1 MALLGLVGGVGKALL
16 GGGRKKQDGPR
27 MARRMFRRE
36 GGRDIGE
43 QEAPEQQQAQP
54 TTPLVPTTFS
64 SSPTLISKAQ
74 SKGGGGE
81 TLEGTALRIKT
92 SVVEIDTLLKGS
104 LLLDKMRE
112 KQRRQKEQARR
123 NQEEKDLAKSK
134 SKFPSLGR
142 FLPGQTKSLWSR
154 ITNYFV
160 TLFWGMIIMRLI
172 KFGPALKHVA
182 SFVFGAMNFI
192 IDWGGKLLNFVATL
206 VDGAFWLADKAEDLV
221 GGILGKFGQEGFQKL
236 SKTFVMLLNAALIAA
251 MVSARVNMG
260 LNRAAGARV
269 RNPGF
274 WGPPTGKDVSRLTKG
289 KVPVTTG
296 RGGTGGLGRR
306 VPVTGGGR
314 APLIGGGARPRV
326 TSGAKTGLQALKG
339 TWKTSAA
346 PIIKRIPLVGALMD
360 FAINVFL
367 FGESPGRA
375 AFKAIGAGLGAALL
389 GGISS
394 IIPGIGTLIGAI
406 AGGMAGDLLGGWIYD
421 LIFGGGKGAG
431 TGTVDEKTAGEA
443 IQDFGAALA
452 AGGTAIWAADK
463 AIRSMGRSGRGIRG
477 ALRSPL
483 LKGRRTRIKGKG
495 KGGPLIRGRGRGF
508 KGLKGGLKG
517 GLRGGL
523 RGLRPQLGKFVKA
536 NALTGILFAGMNY
549 ADRKAMGQDDTQAV
563 AGTVAETGG
572 GFAGGAVGGA
582 LAASWIPIPGARI
595 VGALVGGIIGSMAAG
610 AAADTVTG
618 ANRAQPAAEGEGTED
633 WQLMDGLWSDPMG
646 EFHKGGIVPMDMT
659 AALKGREMVI
669 DPDSAGPARKML
681 LAINEASG
689 YQGVMN
695 AISQFAPYEE
705 MRQKTVIVEV
715 PSSSTPLSQ
724 GDNDDVAAMVSSF
737 SPFSLGSGG
746 VDPFEILHKGV

>member
-36 GGRDIGE
+36 GGRDLGE
-43 QEAPEQQQAQP
+43 QEAPTQEVQP
-54 TTPLVPTTFS
+54 TTPLVPQTFS
-64 SSPTLISKAQ
+64 SSPQLISKAG
-74 SKGGGGE
+74 SKGGGSE
-81 TLEGTALRIKT
+81 TLQGTAFRIKT

-172 KFGPALKHVA
+172 KIVQALKHVA

-236 SKTFVMLLNAALIAA
+236 SKTFVMLLNAALMAA
-251 MVSARVNMG
+251 MVNARVNMG
-260 LNRAAGARV
+260 LNRAAGARL

-274 WGPPTGKDVSRLTKG
+274 WGPPTAKDVSRLTKG

-296 RGGTGGLGRR
+296 RGGTAGLGRR

-314 APLIGGGARPRV
+314 APVLGGARPRV
-326 TSGAKTGLQALKG
+326 GAAAKPGLQALKG
-339 TWKTSAA
+339 TWKTSAS
-346 PIIKRIPLVGALMD
+346 PIVRRIPLIGALMD

-389 GGISS
+389 GGIAS

-406 AGGMAGDLLGGWIYD
+406 AGGVAGDLLGGWIYD
-421 LIFGGGKGAG
+421 VIFGGGKGAG
-431 TGTVDEKTAGEA
+431 TGNVDEKTAGEA

-452 AGGTAIWAADK
+452 AGGIAIWAADK
-463 AIRSMGRSGRGIRG
+463 AIRSAGRSGRGIRG

-483 LKGRRTRIKGKG
+483 LKGRRRRIKGKVR
-495 KGGPLIRGRGRGF
+495 GGPLIRGRGRGV
-508 KGLKGGLKG
+508 KGLTGGLKG
-517 GLRGGL
+517 GIK
-523 RGLRPQLGKFVKA
+523 GLRPQLGKFVKA
-536 NALTGILFAGMNY
+536 NALTGLLFAGMNY
-549 ADRKAMGQDDTQAV
+549 ADRKAMGQNDTQALV
-563 AGTVAETGG
+563 GTIAETGG
-572 GFAGGAVGGA
+572 GFAGGAIGGA
-582 LAASWIPIPGARI
+582 IATSWIPIPGARI
-595 VGALVGGIIGSMAAG
+595 VGALIGGIIGSMVGG
-610 AAADTVTG
+610 AVADSATG
-618 ANRAQPAAEGEGTED
+618 ANQGQAGAEGGMED
-633 WQLMDGLWSDPMG
+633 WQMMPG
-646 EFHKGGIVPMDMT
+646 FHKGGIVPMDMT

-669 DPDSAGPARKML
+669 DPDSAGPARNML

-689 YQGVMN
+689 FQGVMN

-715 PSSSTPLSQ
+715 PSSSTPPSQ
-724 GDNDDVAAMVSSF
+724 GNNEDVAAMVSSF
-737 SPFSLGSGG
+737 SPFSSGSGG